1 MSNGKQHTNIYL
13 NLLPFD
19 NADLVIFDRPVV
31 DENFDGG
38 PDGNDIGQASL
49 GVVTRSGAG

>member
-1 MSNGKQHTNIYL
+1 MANGNNTQIYL

-38 PDGNDIGQASL
+38 PDGNDIGKASL
-49 GVVTRSGAG
+49 GVVTRSA